1 MASIKMIL
9 NMDKDNFIGDLEIF
23 IRAVSF
29 LIKDKDMDKCIG
41 KMEVITK
48 ACGVKEYNMD
58 KDNYLF
64 YLIES
69 TQEYSKIMFL

>member
-1 MASIKMIL
+1 
-9 NMDKDNFIGDLEIF
+9 MDKDNFIGDLEIF